1 MRAGGRREGRERRGA
16 TGVGASGGLAEL
28 FGGVFPGG
36 SWTTA
41 GVDAITCAGGY
52 LKNLNSLTRVSG
64 SSARRPLADTLSPRP
79 ASMAQKIAPAPAPE
93 FTGLDDKL
101 SEQLPTFELF
111 FKTFGFKRVHGRIW
125 GLLVLAGQP
134 LSSREI
140 SAELSLS
147 QGATSTALNELTEWG
162 AIHSDFDSTRRCHLH
177 APVGNT
183 LSIVATVFRRR
194 EQVVFGKL
202 RVASKTTLE
211 YVKGRYGEKDP
222 RVLTLRSILTSLDI
236 ADAVMQLVFSSVERA
251 LGDSES
257 ILSRAVNAALKVG
270 MKAPPRVKEP
280 DVDELLARLPADDAD
295 EADEDEDEVD
305 PLPRKTLRPARSSR
319 SARPEREVPRG

>member
-1 MRAGGRREGRERRGA
+1 
-16 TGVGASGGLAEL
+16 
-28 FGGVFPGG
+28 
-36 SWTTA
+36 
-41 GVDAITCAGGY
+41 
-52 LKNLNSLTRVSG
+52 
-64 SSARRPLADTLSPRP
+64 
-79 ASMAQKIAPAPAPE
+79 MAQKTAPAAPAE
-93 FTGLDDKL
+93 FTGLDEQL

-111 FKTFGFKRVHGRIW
+111 FKTFGFKRLHGRIW

-140 SAELSLS
+140 SQELALS

-162 AIHSDFDSTRRCHLH
+162 AIRSDFDSHRRCHLH

-202 RVASKTTLE
+202 RVASQTTLE

-222 RVLTLRSILTSLDI
+222 RVLSLRSILTSLDI

-270 MKAPPRVKEP
+270 MRTPTRANPSDGPHVN
-280 DVDELLARLPADDAD
+280 DLLARMPADDDDAD
-295 EADEDEDEVD
+295 DDEELDVT
-305 PLPRKTLRPARSSR
+305 PTPKKTLRPARSA
-319 SARPEREVPRG
+319 SARGANEAERG

>member
-1 MRAGGRREGRERRGA
+1 
-16 TGVGASGGLAEL
+16 
-28 FGGVFPGG
+28 
-36 SWTTA
+36 
-41 GVDAITCAGGY
+41 
-52 LKNLNSLTRVSG
+52 
-64 SSARRPLADTLSPRP
+64 
-79 ASMAQKIAPAPAPE
+79 MAQKTAPASPAE
-93 FTGLDDKL
+93 FNGLDEPL
-101 SEQLPTFELF
+101 AEQLPTFELF
-111 FKTFGFKRVHGRIW
+111 FKTFGFKRLHGRIW

-140 SAELSLS
+140 SQELLLS

-162 AIHSDFDSTRRCHLH
+162 AIRSDFDSHRRCHLH

-202 RVASKTTLE
+202 RVASQTTLE

-222 RVLTLRSILTSLDI
+222 RVLSLRSILTSLDI

-270 MKAPPRVKEP
+270 MRTPARANTP
-280 DVDELLARLPADDAD
+280 DVKELLARMPSDDDAD
-295 EADEDEDEVD
+295 DDEEDGATT
-305 PLPRKTLRPARSSR
+305 LPKPSLRPARSA
-319 SARPEREVPRG
+319 SARGGNEAERG

>member
-1 MRAGGRREGRERRGA
+1 
-16 TGVGASGGLAEL
+16 
-28 FGGVFPGG
+28 
-36 SWTTA
+36 
-41 GVDAITCAGGY
+41 
-52 LKNLNSLTRVSG
+52 
-64 SSARRPLADTLSPRP
+64 
-79 ASMAQKIAPAPAPE
+79 MAQKTAPAPTPE
-93 FTGLDDKL
+93 FAGLDAQL
-101 SEQLPTFELF
+101 AEQLPTFELF

-162 AIHSDFDSTRRCHLH
+162 AIRSDFDSARRCHLH

-202 RVASKTTLE
+202 RVASRTTLE
-211 YVKGRYGEKDP
+211 YVKDRYGEKDP
-222 RVLTLRSILTSLDI
+222 RVFTLRSILTSLDI

-257 ILSRAVNAALKVG
+257 ILSRAVTAALKVG
-270 MKAPPRVKEP
+270 MKAPPRYKETDVK
-280 DVDELLARLPADDAD
+280 DLLARLPGDDD
-295 EADEDEDEVD
+295 LDEDDEEE
-305 PLPRKTLRPARSSR
+305 PLTKKTLRPARGAK
-319 SARPEREVPRG
+319 SAAPVGESEAERD